1 MTATQWSMKRYSG
14 WFLGLFIL
22 FIVPFPVLGGDSMYG
37 TVTEVRSADVLTFDY
52 GEGKYQVRIIGID
65 VPRDGALARRAKQ
78 FVTSLVLNKK
88 VRLRF
93 DHRTPNGEMVCRVF
107 TDDPDIGI
115 KEVGV
120 ELLKTGFARRQK
132 GYDYKYG
139 ELSAAE
145 NDAKKARR
153 GVWAQR
159 NYK

>member
-1 MTATQWSMKRYSG
+1 MTATQRSIKRNIG

-22 FIVPFPVLGGDSMYG
+22 LTVSFPARGGDSMYG
-37 TVTEVRSADVLTFDY
+37 TVTEVRSADVITFDY
-52 GEGKYQVRIIGID
+52 GEGKYQVRIIGIE
-65 VPRDGALARRAKQ
+65 VPRAGTLARRAKQ
-78 FVTSLVLNKK
+78 FVTNLVLNKK

-107 TDDPDIGI
+107 TDEPNTGI

-120 ELLKTGFARRQK
+120 ELLKAGFARRQR

-153 GVWAQR
+153 GIWAQG
-159 NYK
+159 K